1 MVNFNDKNTYQI
13 NIIKDLYSG
22 EFSETESMLQFMYFC
37 YVQKD
42 NKQFVEKFLEILTDE
57 QKHHKI
63 LGELLF
69 SLGESPTYFSSKNI
83 PLSGI
88 GFEYFLGLKN
98 ILSFALELKEKSI
111 INYKIAINKITKLR
125 IKQTLEQILVDEQKH
140 KQILQNLMQ
149 IYSAK

>member
-1 MVNFNDKNTYQI
+1 
-13 NIIKDLYSG
+13 
-22 EFSETESMLQFMYFC
+22 MLQFMYFC

-42 NKQFVEKFLEILTDE
+42 NKQFLEKFLEILTDE

-88 GFEYFLGLKN
+88 SFEYFLGLKN

-111 INYKIAINKITKLR
+111 INYKIAINKITKLG
-125 IKQTLEQILVDEQKH
+125 IKQTLEKILVDEQKH
-140 KQILQNLMQ
+140 KQILQNLIQ
-149 IYSAK
+149 LYSAK